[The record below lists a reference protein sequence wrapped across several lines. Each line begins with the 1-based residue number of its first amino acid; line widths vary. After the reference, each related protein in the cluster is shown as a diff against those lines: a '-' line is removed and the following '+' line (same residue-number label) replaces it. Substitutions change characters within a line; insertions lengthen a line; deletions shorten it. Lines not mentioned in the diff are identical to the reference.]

1 MSDVLPRTPAAL
13 GVADRAATA
22 AAVTLAR
29 ILAHAAPD
37 TTRRILTAASRG
49 ARSATYEDARLARD
63 AVLTVSAFCRG
74 GSSCLP
80 RSLATAL
87 VCRTRGTWPDWCVGV
102 LTAPPFT
109 AHAWIEADGRIVD
122 EPMDVD
128 DFATFFRVRAGR
140 DERDTVRDHPAVPK
154 ASTRAA

>member
-13 GVADRAATA
+13 HLLERVAVGTA
-22 AAVTLAR
+22 VVLAR
-29 ILAHAAPD
+29 VLAHASPD
-37 TTRRILTAASRG
+37 TTRRILTATARG
-49 ARSATYEDARLARD
+49 ARPASYEDAHVARD

-122 EPMDVD
+122 EPMAGA
-128 DFATFFRVRAGR
+128 DFATFFRVRSGR
-140 DERDTVRDHPAVPK
+140 TEPDHPTVPR
-154 ASTRAA
+154 ASQQAA